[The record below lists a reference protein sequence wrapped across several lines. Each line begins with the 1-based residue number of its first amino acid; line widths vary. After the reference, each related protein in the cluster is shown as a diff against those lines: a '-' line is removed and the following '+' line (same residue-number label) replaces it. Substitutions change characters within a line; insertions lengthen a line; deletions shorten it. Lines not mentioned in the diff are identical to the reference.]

1 MSPHFVAVGIGSTL
15 GTILGSSLSSLEKEI
30 KEIKEIREM
39 KEAIAKTWLK
49 NEGGY
54 TEAQVQDI
62 TAGHPRGDLDPD
74 SDLDVKLNLDLQT
87 EKLKDAI
94 TVVQGSAK
102 PLLEKKVVGKG
113 QISIVKGS
121 ARPWVRGRR
130 THSLW
135 EAQAKARARSAGEVE
150 VVEGGEGVEGGEVV
164 EGAEGSEDDAIWLGR

>member
-1 MSPHFVAVGIGSTL
+1 MSLPLVAVGAGFTVGIIFEL
-15 GTILGSSLSSLEKEI
+15 FSSGLPKET
-30 KEIKEIREM
+30 EL
-39 KEAIAKTWLK
+39 AIVQAWLK
-49 NEGGY
+49 YEGGY
-54 TEAQVQDI
+54 TDVQVQNI
-62 TAGHPRGDLDPD
+62 MAGPHRDDLEPD

-121 ARPWVRGRR
+121 ARPWARGRR

-135 EAQAKARARSAGEVE
+135 EAKARAKSAG
-150 VVEGGEGVEGGEVV
+150 GIEGVEG
-164 EGAEGSEDDAIWLGR
+164 EGAG